1 MFKESSDTAVFN
13 NCFLYLLDEFL
24 ENDKNLYPWTYFFD
38 VSSKGYHVI
47 CINK

>member
-13 NCFLYLLDEFL
+13 NCFPYLLDEFL